1 MSTQKR
7 NIWLDNVK
15 GFLIIC
21 VVAGHFL
28 ESGIDYHSNMCKSLF
43 LFIYS
48 FHMPLFVFA
57 SGLMCEHAIQTKERF
72 CKKLAN
78 FAGLYVLL
86 KLLIFPFQR
95 LTSPGLTFS
104 LVKTDGVPWY
114 LFAMC
119 VFYTCAYLLR
129 HVDKRKILAI
139 AVLAALLA
147 GYDNGIGDVFAFSR
161 CLVFFPWF
169 VLGWMCNVNKL
180 EYQLHRP
187 VMQILASVTVLAFF
201 IICRLNIDSF
211 YIFRRFFT
219 GRSSYEA
226 LLDDAGEVGIL
237 FRLSAYMIT
246 FIIGVCILSI
256 IPRHKIFHLD
266 ALGKES
272 MSIYFFHR
280 PVLFYLE
287 YVETYPFLYSAF
299 SWMGKYFMAYH
310 RDNSRDHTCTATVRK
325 AIQNLQC
332 MDSAKGSCF
341 LNHLVSG
348 ETL

>member
-57 SGLMCEHAIQTKERF
+57 SGLMCEHAIKTKERF
-72 CKKLAN
+72 CKKLAS
-78 FAGLYVLL
+78 FAGLFVLL

-95 LTSPGLTFS
+95 LNNPDLTFS

-129 HVDKRKILAI
+129 NMDKRKVLAI
-139 AVLAALLA
+139 SFFIALMA

-169 VLGWMCNVNKL
+169 VLGWMSDVNKL
-180 EYQLHRP
+180 EFQLHRRSLR
-187 VMQILASVTVLAFF
+187 ILAPIIVLTFF
-201 IICRLNIDSF
+201 TLCRVNIDSF

-226 LLDDAGEVGIL
+226 LLDDAGEIGIL

-246 FIIGVCILSI
+246 FIIGVCIMSI
-256 IPRHKIFHLD
+256 IPRRKLFHLD
-266 ALGKES
+266 VLGKES

-287 YVETYPFLYSAF
+287 YVETYPFLYQHFHGWANIL
-299 SWMGKYFMAYH
+299 WLII
-310 RDNSRDHTCTATVRK
+310 
-325 AIQNLQC
+325 AII
-332 MDSAKGSCF
+332 
-341 LNHLVSG
+341 LVIILAQPLFEKPFKIYNAWIQQRVHVS
-348 ETL
+348 

>member
-104 LVKTDGVPWY
+104 LVKTDG
-114 LFAMC
+114 
-119 VFYTCAYLLR
+119 
-129 HVDKRKILAI
+129 AI
-139 AVLAALLA
+139 AVASDAEFVYKTDLREALP
-147 GYDNGIGDVFAFSR
+147 GYEIIDNGKNQTALPDF
-161 CLVFFPWF
+161 
-169 VLGWMCNVNKL
+169 
-180 EYQLHRP
+180 Y
-187 VMQILASVTVLAFF
+187 TVH
-201 IICRLNIDSF
+201 
-211 YIFRRFFT
+211 
-219 GRSSYEA
+219 
-226 LLDDAGEVGIL
+226 
-237 FRLSAYMIT
+237 T
-246 FIIGVCILSI
+246 F
-256 IPRHKIFHLD
+256 
-266 ALGKES
+266 
-272 MSIYFFHR
+272 
-280 PVLFYLE
+280 PVLFL
-287 YVETYPFLYSAF
+287 
-299 SWMGKYFMAYH
+299 
-310 RDNSRDHTCTATVRK
+310 
-325 AIQNLQC
+325 
-332 MDSAKGSCF
+332 
-341 LNHLVSG
+341 
-348 ETL
+348 

>member
-1 MSTQKR
+1 MR
-7 NIWLDNVK
+7 
-15 GFLIIC
+15 
-21 VVAGHFL
+21 
-28 ESGIDYHSNMCKSLF
+28 
-43 LFIYS
+43 
-48 FHMPLFVFA
+48 
-57 SGLMCEHAIQTKERF
+57 
-72 CKKLAN
+72 KKKWN
-78 FAGLYVLL
+78 
-86 KLLIFPFQR
+86 R
-95 LTSPGLTFS
+95 
-104 LVKTDGVPWY
+104 
-114 LFAMC
+114 
-119 VFYTCAYLLR
+119 
-129 HVDKRKILAI
+129 
-139 AVLAALLA
+139 VLAALLA

-169 VLGWMCNVNKL
+169 VLGWMCNVDKL

-187 VMQILASVTVLAFF
+187 VMQILAPVTVLAFF

-287 YVETYPFLYSAF
+287 YVETYPFLYQHFHGWANIL
-299 SWMGKYFMAYH
+299 WLII
-310 RDNSRDHTCTATVRK
+310 
-325 AIQNLQC
+325 AII
-332 MDSAKGSCF
+332 
-341 LNHLVSG
+341 LVIILAQPLFEKPFKIYNAWIQQRVHVS
-348 ETL
+348 

>member
-57 SGLMCEHAIQTKERF
+57 SGLMCEHAIKTKERF
-72 CKKLAN
+72 CKKLAG
-78 FAGLYVLL
+78 FAGLFVLL

-95 LTSPGLTFS
+95 LNNPDLTFS
-104 LVKTDGVPWY
+104 FVKTDGVPWY

-129 HVDKRKILAI
+129 NMDKRKVLAI
-139 AVLAALLA
+139 SFFIALMA

-169 VLGWMCNVNKL
+169 VLGWMSDVNKL
-180 EYQLHRP
+180 EFQLHRRS
-187 VMQILASVTVLAFF
+187 MRILAPIIVLTFF
-201 IICRLNIDSF
+201 ILCRVNIDSF

-226 LLDDAGEVGIL
+226 LLDDAGEIGIL

-287 YVETYPFLYSAF
+287 YVETYPFLYQHFHGWANIL
-299 SWMGKYFMAYH
+299 WLII
-310 RDNSRDHTCTATVRK
+310 
-325 AIQNLQC
+325 AII
-332 MDSAKGSCF
+332 
-341 LNHLVSG
+341 LVIILAQPLFEKPFKIYNAWIQQRVHVS
-348 ETL
+348 

>member
-169 VLGWMCNVNKL
+169 VLGWMCNVDKL

-287 YVETYPFLYSAF
+287 YVETFLYQHFHGWANIL
-299 SWMGKYFMAYH
+299 WLII
-310 RDNSRDHTCTATVRK
+310 
-325 AIQNLQC
+325 AII
-332 MDSAKGSCF
+332 
-341 LNHLVSG
+341 LVIILAQPLFEKPFKIYNAWIQQRVHVS
-348 ETL
+348 

>member
-57 SGLMCEHAIQTKERF
+57 SGFMCEHAIQTKERF

-169 VLGWMCNVNKL
+169 VLGWMCNVDKL

-187 VMQILASVTVLAFF
+187 VMQILAPVTVLAFF

-287 YVETYPFLYSAF
+287 YVETYPFLYQHFHGWANIL
-299 SWMGKYFMAYH
+299 WLII
-310 RDNSRDHTCTATVRK
+310 
-325 AIQNLQC
+325 AII
-332 MDSAKGSCF
+332 
-341 LNHLVSG
+341 LVIILAQPLFEKPFKIYNAWIQQRVHVS
-348 ETL
+348 

>member
-104 LVKTDGVPWY
+104 LVKPTAFRGTFSPCVYSIHVPIC
-114 LFAMC
+114 FAM
-119 VFYTCAYLLR
+119 
-129 HVDKRKILAI
+129 
-139 AVLAALLA
+139 
-147 GYDNGIGDVFAFSR
+147 
-161 CLVFFPWF
+161 
-169 VLGWMCNVNKL
+169 
-180 EYQLHRP
+180 
-187 VMQILASVTVLAFF
+187 
-201 IICRLNIDSF
+201 
-211 YIFRRFFT
+211 
-219 GRSSYEA
+219 
-226 LLDDAGEVGIL
+226 
-237 FRLSAYMIT
+237 
-246 FIIGVCILSI
+246 SI
-256 IPRHKIFHLD
+256 
-266 ALGKES
+266 
-272 MSIYFFHR
+272 
-280 PVLFYLE
+280 
-287 YVETYPFLYSAF
+287 
-299 SWMGKYFMAYH
+299 
-310 RDNSRDHTCTATVRK
+310 
-325 AIQNLQC
+325 
-332 MDSAKGSCF
+332 SAKS
-341 LNHLVSG
+341 
-348 ETL
+348 

>member
-147 GYDNGIGDVFAFSR
+147 GYDNGCI
-161 CLVFFPWF
+161 CFFP
-169 VLGWMCNVNKL
+169 V
-180 EYQLHRP
+180 
-187 VMQILASVTVLAFF
+187 S
-201 IICRLNIDSF
+201 
-211 YIFRRFFT
+211 
-219 GRSSYEA
+219 
-226 LLDDAGEVGIL
+226 
-237 FRLSAYMIT
+237 
-246 FIIGVCILSI
+246 CILPMVCARVDVQCEQI
-256 IPRHKIFHLD
+256 RIPASPSGYADSCTGDRPCIF
-266 ALGKES
+266 
-272 MSIYFFHR
+272 Y
-280 PVLFYLE
+280 YL
-287 YVETYPFLYSAF
+287 PF
-299 SWMGKYFMAYH
+299 KY
-310 RDNSRDHTCTATVRK
+310 
-325 AIQNLQC
+325 
-332 MDSAKGSCF
+332 
-341 LNHLVSG
+341 
-348 ETL
+348 

>member
-21 VVAGHFL
+21 VVTGHFL

-57 SGLMCEHAIQTKERF
+57 SGLMCDHAIQTKERF
-72 CKKLAN
+72 CKKLAS

-95 LTSPGLTFS
+95 LTNPDLTFS

-129 HVDKRKILAI
+129 NVGKRKILAVAFLI
-139 AVLAALLA
+139 ALLA

-169 VLGWMCNVNKL
+169 VLGWMCDVNKL
-180 EYQLHRP
+180 EVPLHCP
-187 VMQILASVTVLAFF
+187 AMKILAPVIVLVFF
-201 IICRLNIDSF
+201 ILCRLNIDSF

-219 GRSSYEA
+219 GRSSYET

-246 FIIGVCILSI
+246 FIIGVCIMSI
-256 IPRHKIFHLD
+256 IPQRKLFHLD
-266 ALGKES
+266 VLGKES

-287 YVETYPFLYSAF
+287 YVETYPFLYRHFHGWANILWLVIALLLAIILAQPLF
-299 SWMGKYFMAYH
+299 EKPFKLYNSWIK
-310 RDNSRDHTCTATVRK
+310 RK
-325 AIQNLQC
+325 VHA
-332 MDSAKGSCF
+332 S
-341 LNHLVSG
+341 
-348 ETL
+348 

>member
-57 SGLMCEHAIQTKERF
+57 SGLMCEHAIKTKERF
-72 CKKLAN
+72 CKKLAS
-78 FAGLYVLL
+78 FAGLFVLL

-95 LTSPGLTFS
+95 LNNPDLTFS

-129 HVDKRKILAI
+129 NMDKRKVLAI
-139 AVLAALLA
+139 SFFIALMA

-169 VLGWMCNVNKL
+169 VLGWMSDVNKL
-180 EYQLHRP
+180 EFQLHRRSLR
-187 VMQILASVTVLAFF
+187 ILAPIIVLTFF
-201 IICRLNIDSF
+201 ILCRVNIDSF

-226 LLDDAGEVGIL
+226 LLDDAGEIGIL

-246 FIIGVCILSI
+246 IIIGVCIMSI
-256 IPRHKIFHLD
+256 IPRRKLFHLD
-266 ALGKES
+266 VLGKES

-287 YVETYPFLYSAF
+287 YVETYPFLYQHFHGWANIL
-299 SWMGKYFMAYH
+299 WLII
-310 RDNSRDHTCTATVRK
+310 
-325 AIQNLQC
+325 AII
-332 MDSAKGSCF
+332 
-341 LNHLVSG
+341 LVIILAQPLFEKPFKIYNAWIQQRVHVS
-348 ETL
+348 

>member
-1 MSTQKR
+1 MSMQKR

-95 LTSPGLTFS
+95 LNNPDLTFS
-104 LVKTDGVPWY
+104 FVKTDGVPWY

-129 HVDKRKILAI
+129 NMDKRKVLAI
-139 AVLAALLA
+139 SFFIALMA

-169 VLGWMCNVNKL
+169 VLGWMSDVNKL
-180 EYQLHRP
+180 EFQLHRRS
-187 VMQILASVTVLAFF
+187 MRILAPIIVLTFF
-201 IICRLNIDSF
+201 ILCRVNIDSF

-226 LLDDAGEVGIL
+226 LLDDAGEIGIL

-287 YVETYPFLYSAF
+287 YVEAYPFLYQHFHGWANIL
-299 SWMGKYFMAYH
+299 WLII
-310 RDNSRDHTCTATVRK
+310 
-325 AIQNLQC
+325 AII
-332 MDSAKGSCF
+332 
-341 LNHLVSG
+341 LVIILAQPLFEKPFKIYNAWIQQRVHVS
-348 ETL
+348 

>member
-57 SGLMCEHAIQTKERF
+57 SGLMCEHAIKTKERF
-72 CKKLAN
+72 CKKLAS
-78 FAGLYVLL
+78 FAGLFVLL

-95 LTSPGLTFS
+95 LNNPDLTFS

-129 HVDKRKILAI
+129 NMDKRKLLAI
-139 AVLAALLA
+139 SFFIALMA

-169 VLGWMCNVNKL
+169 VLGWMSDVNKL
-180 EYQLHRP
+180 EFQLHRRSLR
-187 VMQILASVTVLAFF
+187 ILAPIIVLTFF
-201 IICRLNIDSF
+201 ILCRVNIDSF
-211 YIFRRFFT
+211 YIFWLII
-219 GRSSYEA
+219 A
-226 LLDDAGEVGIL
+226 IIL
-237 FRLSAYMIT
+237 V
-246 FIIGVCILSI
+246 IILAQ
-256 IPRHKIFHLD
+256 PLFEKPFKIYN
-266 ALGKES
+266 A
-272 MSIYFFHR
+272 
-280 PVLFYLE
+280 
-287 YVETYPFLYSAF
+287 
-299 SWMGKYFMAYH
+299 W
-310 RDNSRDHTCTATVRK
+310 
-325 AIQNLQC
+325 IQQRV
-332 MDSAKGSCF
+332 
-341 LNHLVSG
+341 HVS
-348 ETL
+348 

>member
-57 SGLMCEHAIQTKERF
+57 SGLMCEHAIKTKERF
-72 CKKLAN
+72 CKKLAG
-78 FAGLYVLL
+78 FAGLFVLL

-95 LTSPGLTFS
+95 LNNPDLTFS
-104 LVKTDGVPWY
+104 FVKTDGVPWY

-129 HVDKRKILAI
+129 NMDKRKVLAI
-139 AVLAALLA
+139 SFFIALMA

-169 VLGWMCNVNKL
+169 VLGWMSDVNKL
-180 EYQLHRP
+180 EFQLHRRS
-187 VMQILASVTVLAFF
+187 MRILAPIIVLTFF
-201 IICRLNIDSF
+201 ILCRVNIDSF

-226 LLDDAGEVGIL
+226 LLDDAGEIGIL

-287 YVETYPFLYSAF
+287 YVEAYPFLYQHFHGWANIL
-299 SWMGKYFMAYH
+299 WLII
-310 RDNSRDHTCTATVRK
+310 
-325 AIQNLQC
+325 AII
-332 MDSAKGSCF
+332 
-341 LNHLVSG
+341 LVIILAQPLFEKPFKIYNAWIQQRVHVS
-348 ETL
+348 

>member
-169 VLGWMCNVNKL
+169 VLGWMSDVNKL
-180 EYQLHRP
+180 EFLLHRRS
-187 VMQILASVTVLAFF
+187 MRILAPIIVLTFF
-201 IICRLNIDSF
+201 ILCRVNIDSF

-219 GRSSYEA
+219 GRSSYET

-287 YVETYPFLYSAF
+287 YAKTYSFLYQHFHGWANVLWLIIAVLLAVILAQPLF
-299 SWMGKYFMAYH
+299 EKPFKIYNAWIK
-310 RDNSRDHTCTATVRK
+310 RK
-325 AIQNLQC
+325 VHA
-332 MDSAKGSCF
+332 S
-341 LNHLVSG
+341 
-348 ETL
+348 

>member
-1 MSTQKR
+1 MSAQKR

-28 ESGIDYHSNMCKSLF
+28 ESGIDYHSSMCKSLF

-57 SGLMCEHAIQTKERF
+57 SGLMCEHAIRTKECF
-72 CKKLAN
+72 CKKLAS
-78 FAGLYVLL
+78 FAGLFVLL

-95 LTSPGLTFS
+95 LNNPDLTFS

-129 HVDKRKILAI
+129 SFDKRKILVFAI
-139 AVLAALLA
+139 AVALMA
-147 GYDNGIGDVFAFSR
+147 GYDNGIGDVFVFSR

-169 VLGWMCNVNKL
+169 VLGWMCDADKL
-180 EYQLHRP
+180 EFQLHKRS
-187 VMQILASVTVLAFF
+187 MRILAPIIVLIFF
-201 IICRLNIDSF
+201 ILCRVNIDSF

-226 LLDDAGEVGIL
+226 LLDDAGEIGIL

-256 IPRHKIFHLD
+256 IPQRKFLHLD
-266 ALGKES
+266 VLGKES

-287 YVETYPFLYSAF
+287 YAETYPFLYSRFHGWANIL
-299 SWMGKYFMAYH
+299 WLIIAVM
-310 RDNSRDHTCTATVRK
+310 
-325 AIQNLQC
+325 
-332 MDSAKGSCF
+332 
-341 LNHLVSG
+341 LVIILAQPLFEKPFKVYNAWIKRRVHAS
-348 ETL
+348 

>member
-57 SGLMCEHAIQTKERF
+57 SGLMCEHAIKTKERF
-72 CKKLAN
+72 CKKLAS
-78 FAGLYVLL
+78 FAGLFVLL

-95 LTSPGLTFS
+95 LNNPDLTFS

-129 HVDKRKILAI
+129 NMDKRKVLAI
-139 AVLAALLA
+139 SFFIALMA

-169 VLGWMCNVNKL
+169 VLGWMSDVNKL
-180 EYQLHRP
+180 EFQLHRRSLR
-187 VMQILASVTVLAFF
+187 ILAPIIVLTFF
-201 IICRLNIDSF
+201 ILCRVNIDSF

-226 LLDDAGEVGIL
+226 LLDDAGEIGIL

-246 FIIGVCILSI
+246 IIIGVCIMSI
-256 IPRHKIFHLD
+256 IPRRTLFHLD
-266 ALGKES
+266 VLGKES

-287 YVETYPFLYSAF
+287 YVETYPFLYQHFHGWANIL
-299 SWMGKYFMAYH
+299 WLII
-310 RDNSRDHTCTATVRK
+310 
-325 AIQNLQC
+325 AII
-332 MDSAKGSCF
+332 
-341 LNHLVSG
+341 LVIILAQPLFEKPFKIYNAWIQQRVHVS
-348 ETL
+348 

>member
-95 LTSPGLTFS
+95 LTSPRLTFS

-129 HVDKRKILAI
+129 HVDKRKTLAI

-169 VLGWMCNVNKL
+169 VLGWMCNVDKL

-187 VMQILASVTVLAFF
+187 VMQILAPVTVLAFF

-287 YVETYPFLYSAF
+287 YVETYPFLYQHFHGWANIL
-299 SWMGKYFMAYH
+299 WLII
-310 RDNSRDHTCTATVRK
+310 
-325 AIQNLQC
+325 AII
-332 MDSAKGSCF
+332 
-341 LNHLVSG
+341 LVIILAQPLFEKPFKIYNAWIQQRVQVS
-348 ETL
+348 